1 MKDVH
6 VVGKKW
12 PKMVIKWPFMSH
24 KFSLF
29 FLTKLKKTGRKKMF
43 YDIVFDLIKIIRSLK
58 ASQNDCQILI
68 FVKAIY
74 LVGEKMTRSSG
85 KIVKS

>member
-12 PKMVIKWPFMSH
+12 PEMVIKWPFMSH
-24 KFSLF
+24 NF
-29 FLTKLKKTGRKKMF
+29 FLTKLQKTGSKKKKGLCHS
-43 YDIVFDLIKIIRSLK
+43 FDLIKIIGSLK

-68 FVKAIY
+68 FLKAN
-74 LVGEKMTRSSG
+74 LCSW
-85 KIVKS
+85 

>member
-6 VVGKKW
+6 VVGKK
-12 PKMVIKWPFMSH
+12 MARNGHKWPFMSH
-24 KFSLF
+24 KFYLF
-29 FLTKLKKTGRKKMF
+29 FLTKLQKTGSKKKF
-43 YDIVFDLIKIIRSLK
+43 YVIAIDLIKIIKTLK
-58 ASQNDCQILI
+58 ASQNDCQILT

-74 LVGEKMTRSSG
+74 VASEKITRNSG